1 VEGHVSATARQR
13 YGREVY
19 LTHHADRALRGVVAD
34 DLVDRAD
41 VESLLAN
48 RSRDHDVELAGL
60 EFLDDL
66 DLLRLLAVRMGET
79 EVSANLA
86 IARGGEESPGRLN
99 LETLATFGIGALT
112 DE

>member
-1 VEGHVSATARQR
+1 
-13 YGREVY
+13 
-19 LTHHADRALRGVVAD
+19 
-34 DLVDRAD
+34 
-41 VESLLAN
+41 
-48 RSRDHDVELAGL
+48 
-60 EFLDDL
+60 
-66 DLLRLLAVRMGET
+66 MGET